1 VERKHGGDIYQV
13 VRESGISPEDIID
26 FSANINP
33 LGYSARVKKSFAEIE
48 SLVTNYPDRKAG
60 DFIDAL
66 SVHHNFPGDNFLAGS
81 GATEFVHFFPT
92 IIRPKSV
99 LVVAP
104 TFTEYE
110 YSYQRA
116 KGVIFYFNTAEKDNF
131 VLQKKQLLDELK
143 RSYSALYIC
152 NPANPTGALVPAETM
167 EEIVSYAC
175 RKGTNVII
183 DETYMDIVEKHS
195 MKKLT
200 KNFDNFFILR
210 SMSNF
215 FALPGL
221 RSGYLISHAKN
232 IEKIREK
239 QMPWTMN
246 AVAQRAAVE
255 SLDDNAYI
263 QKSIKYITE
272 SRSALFAELKT
283 ISSLAVFKSNVNYLL
298 LKIQSSSR
306 INALEL
312 SEKLLAKGLLI
323 RTCEDFQGLDEMF
336 FRVAVKKKN
345 ENKKLVTELK
355 KILAK

>member
-1 VERKHGGDIYQV
+1 MERKHGGDIYQV
-13 VRESGISPEDIID
+13 ACESGIRPEEIID

-33 LGYSARVKKSFAEIE
+33 LGYSARVKNLLKDIE
-48 SLVTNYPDRKAG
+48 GLVINYPDRKAV

-66 SVHHNFPGDNFLAGS
+66 SAHHNFPGDNFLSGS

-116 KGVIFYFNTAEKDNF
+116 KGVVFYLNTSEKDNF
-131 VLQKKQLLDELK
+131 ILQKKQLLDELK
-143 RSYSALYIC
+143 RGYSALYIC
-152 NPANPTGALVPAETM
+152 NPANPTGALVPLETM
-167 EEIVSYAC
+167 EEIVNYAC
-175 RKGTNVII
+175 KKGTNVII

-200 KNFDNFFILR
+200 KNFDNLFILR

-232 IEKIREK
+232 IEKIRTK

-246 AVAQRAAVE
+246 PDAQRAPAQ
-255 SLDDNAYI
+255 SLTDNAYI
-263 QKSIKYITE
+263 QKSIKYISEART
-272 SRSALFAELKT
+272 ALFSELKSIAPLT
-283 ISSLAVFKSNVNYLL
+283 VFKSSVNYLL
-298 LKIQSSSR
+298 VKLQTSAR
-306 INALEL
+306 ITAPEL
-312 SEKLLAKGLLI
+312 YEKLLEKGLLI
-323 RTCEDFQGLDEMF
+323 RTCEDFNGLDELF

-355 KILAK
+355 KILVK

>member
-1 VERKHGGDIYQV
+1 MERKHGGDIYQV
-13 VRESGISPEDIID
+13 ARESGVRSEDIID

-33 LGYSARVKKSFAEIE
+33 LGYSDRVKNSFKDME
-48 SLVTNYPDRKAG
+48 SLVINYPDRNAN

-66 SVHHNFPGDNFLAGS
+66 STHHNFPGDNFLAGS

-116 KGVIFYFNTAEKDNF
+116 KGVVFYFNTAEKDNF
-131 VLQKKQLLDELK
+131 VLQKKQLIDELK
-143 RSYSALYIC
+143 RGYSALYIC
-152 NPANPTGALVPAETM
+152 NPANPTGALVPLETM

-175 RKGTNVII
+175 KKGTNVVI

-200 KNFDNFFILR
+200 KKFDSLFILR

-232 IEKIREK
+232 IEKIRKK

-246 AVAQRAAVE
+246 SVAQRAAVE
-255 SLDDNAYI
+255 SLSDNAYI

-272 SRSALFAELKT
+272 ARSVLFSELKS
-283 ISSLAVFKSNVNYLL
+283 IVSLTVFKSNINYLL
-298 LKIQSSSR
+298 VKLQPSAR
-306 INALEL
+306 ISALEL
-312 SEKLLAKGLLI
+312 YEKLLTKGLLI
-323 RTCEDFQGLDEMF
+323 RTCEDFKGLDETF

-345 ENKKLVTELK
+345 ENKKLLTELK
-355 KILAK
+355 KILVR

>member
-1 VERKHGGDIYQV
+1 VERKHGGDIYQIA
-13 VRESGISPEDIID
+13 RESGITPDDIID

-33 LGYSARVKKSFAEIE
+33 LGYSARAKNFFADIE
-48 SLVTNYPDRKAG
+48 NLVINYPDREAG

-66 SVHHNFPGDNFLAGS
+66 SAHHDFPGDNFLAGS

-116 KGVIFYFNTAEKDNF
+116 KGVVFYFNTVEKDNF

-143 RSYSALYIC
+143 RGYSALYIC
-152 NPANPTGALVPAETM
+152 NPANPTGALIPLETM
-167 EEIVSYAC
+167 EEIVNYAC
-175 RKGTNVII
+175 KKGTNVII
-183 DETYMDIVEKHS
+183 DETYMDIAEKHS

-221 RSGYLISHAKN
+221 RCGYLISHAKN
-232 IEKIREK
+232 IEKIRKK

-246 AVAQRAAVE
+246 SVAQRAAVE
-255 SLDDNAYI
+255 SLSDNAYI

-272 SRSALFAELKT
+272 ARPVLFSELKS
-283 ISSLAVFKSNVNYLL
+283 ISSLTVFKSNVNYLL
-298 LKIQSSSR
+298 LKLQPSAR
-306 INALEL
+306 IDALEL
-312 SEKLLAKGLLI
+312 YEKLLAKGLLV
-323 RTCEDFQGLDEMF
+323 RTCEDFEGLDEMF

-355 KILAK
+355 KILVK